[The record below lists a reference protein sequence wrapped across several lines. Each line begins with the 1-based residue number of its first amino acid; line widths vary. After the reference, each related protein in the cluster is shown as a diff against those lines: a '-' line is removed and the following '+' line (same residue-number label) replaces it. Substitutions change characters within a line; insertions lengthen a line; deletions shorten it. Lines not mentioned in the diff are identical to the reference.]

1 MDATR
6 RLAARGCG
14 GLNRAMDLPH
24 PAFTLTR
31 PRRHSAPVVFSS
43 AHSGRDYPPAF
54 VASARLDAMRLRR
67 SEDAFVD
74 LLYASAPR
82 LGAPLLAANFPR
94 AFCDANRE
102 PWELDPGMFEDALPD
117 WVNVDS
123 PRVAAGL
130 GTIAK
135 LVGSGENIYGGRLH
149 FAEAEARVRDCWQ
162 PFHAALAELLE
173 TTRLHFG
180 AVLLVDCHSM
190 PGNAL
195 PARAPADFVL
205 GDAYGTACTPAFT
218 ALAEQTLRGMGYRVR
233 RNEPYAGGFITRH
246 YGRPRQDIHALQIEI
261 NRALYMDEAAIAQ
274 GPRFDAVADD
284 LARLVAVLTE
294 AASGIMLPGL
304 AEAAE

>member
-1 MDATR
+1 M
-6 RLAARGCG
+6 RLAARRRG
-14 GLNRAMDLPH
+14 GLNRAMDLPN
-24 PAFTLTR
+24 PAITLER
-31 PRRHSAPVVFSS
+31 PRRQTAPVVFSS
-43 AHSGRDYPPAF
+43 AHSGRDYPAAF
-54 VASARLDAMRLRR
+54 VASARLDATRLRR

-82 LGAPLLAANFPR
+82 LGAPLLSANFPR

-117 WVNVDS
+117 WVNVES

-135 LVGSGENIYGGRLH
+135 LVGSGENIYRGRLQ
-149 FAEAEARVRDCWQ
+149 FAEAETRIRDCWQ
-162 PFHAALAELLE
+162 PFHAALAELLD

-205 GDAYGTACTPAFT
+205 GDCYGTACTTAFT
-218 ALAEQTLRGMGYRVR
+218 ALAETTLRAMGYRVR

-246 YGRPRQDIHALQIEI
+246 YGRPRQDMHALQIEI
-261 NRALYMDEAAIAQ
+261 NRALYMDEAAIAP

-284 LARLVAVLTE
+284 LAQLVAVLTE
-294 AASGIMLPGL
+294 AAGGIMLPGL